1 MNANLPFIPDTVT
14 VHLGAPDTNAPNVTV
29 PFTEYITNVASSEI
43 YPTWPEEAIR
53 ANIYAQIS
61 FVLNRIY
68 TEFYRSR
75 GYDFDITNSTAFDQ
89 SFVNGRDYFE
99 NIERIVSE
107 IFNSYIVRQGNVEPL
122 FAQYCDGERVRCDG
136 LSQWGSVTLAN
147 DGYTPYEILQYYYG
161 DDINIVNNAPIMNIT
176 ETAPVRPLRLGSGG
190 DEVRRLQIRLNRIS
204 DNYPSIPKIAL
215 PDGVF
220 SFDTEDAVK
229 RFQEIFGLTPDGV
242 VGNATWY
249 KVLFIYNAVK
259 RLNELNSEGIT
270 LSEVTDQFSEATRLG
285 DTGDNVRNIQYLL
298 AYLAQFYDRIPPISL
313 DGIYGEATENAV
325 KAFQSLFELDVT
337 GEVDLKTWDALYR
350 TYQGFISTIP
360 FKYIDGRIYPYPGVP
375 LRLGSE
381 SEVVRLLQEYLNYIA
396 QYYPQIPSVSPTG
409 YFGSR
414 TQEAVIAFQRL
425 QGLTPNGTVGANTWN
440 EISSLYSDLYL
451 GSRLGEGQYPGY
463 DVSAQGDE

>member
-1 MNANLPFIPDTVT
+1 MNANIPFIPENIT
-14 VHLGAPDTNAPNVTV
+14 VHLGAPSENAPNVTI
-29 PFTEYITNVASSEI
+29 PFIDYITNVASSEI

-61 FVLNRIY
+61 FALNRIY

-89 SFVNGRDYFE
+89 SFVKDRDYFE
-99 NIERIVSE
+99 NISRIVGD

-122 FAQYCDGERVRCDG
+122 FAQYCDGVRVSCDG
-136 LSQWGSVTLAN
+136 LSQWGTVDLAN
-147 DGYTPYEILQYYYG
+147 EGYTPYGILQYYYG
-161 DDINIVNNAPIMNIT
+161 EDINIVNDAPILNIGS
-176 ETAPVRPLRLGSGG
+176 TAPIRPLRLGSGG
-190 DEVRRLQIRLNRIS
+190 DEVRTLQLRLNRIS

-220 SFDTEDAVK
+220 SFDTENAVK

-249 KVLFIYNAVK
+249 RILFLYNAVK
-259 RLNELNSEGIT
+259 RLNELDSEGIT
-270 LSEVTDQFSEATRLG
+270 LSEVTQQFPGATALG
-285 DTGDNVRNIQYLL
+285 DSGYAVTNIQYLL
-298 AYLAQFYDRIPPISL
+298 AYLAEFYSEIPPLTL
-313 DGIYGEATENAV
+313 DGIYGPATESAV
-325 KAFQSLFELDVT
+325 RAFQTLFELPVT
-337 GEVDLKTWDALYR
+337 GEVDLITWDALYR
-350 TYQGFISTIP
+350 TYQGFIKTIP
-360 FKYIDGRIYPYPGVP
+360 FKYFEGRVYPYPGVP

-381 SEVVRLLQEYLNYIA
+381 SEVVRLLQEYLNYISEF
-396 QYYPQIPSVSPTG
+396 YPQIPSVSPTG

-425 QGLTPNGTVGANTWN
+425 QGLLPNGTVGAQTWN

-451 GSRLGEGQYPGY
+451 GNRLSDGQYPGY
-463 DVSAQGDE
+463 DIGAE

>member
-176 ETAPVRPLRLGSGG
+176 ETSPVRPLRLGSGG

-204 DNYPSIPKIAL
+204 DNYPSIPKIAI

-298 AYLAQFYDRIPPISL
+298 AYLAQFYDRIPPVSL